1 MQILNPRLETKI
13 KQLRADDGQSL
24 VEFAF
29 ALPFLCLIILAFVD
43 FGRAVNTW
51 LTASHTASE
60 AARIAAVYGSQGDC
74 SALVTKI
81 KTFSGTSGT
90 VQISFPSGT
99 SAVGDPVRVTVN
111 KTYAYAPS
119 GLIPGSWNIAGSAT
133 MRLEQ
138 KPTFAACSA

>member
-1 MQILNPRLETKI
+1 MPRLPSGI
-13 KQLRADDGQSL
+13 KQLRGEDGQSL

-43 FGRAVNTW
+43 FGRAINVWMTS
-51 LTASHTASE
+51 LHTASE

-74 SALVTKI
+74 SALVSQI

-90 VQISFPSGT
+90 VQISFPAGT
-99 SAVGDPVRVTVN
+99 SAVGDPVRVTVH
-111 KTYAYAPS
+111 KTYNFAPS
-119 GLIPGSWNIAGSAT
+119 GLIPTNPFLIAGSAT

-138 KPTFAACSA
+138 KPGFAACSA

>member
-1 MQILNPRLETKI
+1 MQILSPRLATEI
-13 KQLRADDGQSL
+13 KLLRAEGGQSL

-43 FGRAVNTW
+43 FGRAINVW

-60 AARIAAVYGSQGDC
+60 AARIAAVYGSAGDC
-74 SALVTKI
+74 SALVTQI

-99 SAVGDPVRVTVN
+99 SAVGDPVRVTVQ

-138 KPTFAACSA
+138 KPTYGACSA